1 MQRCLQSGAAHS
13 TYYTP
18 VSQITRIIIF
28 LRNPRSKAKRF
39 YLRRRAPS
47 LLVLK
52 MKKKEEQTLTSKRPG
67 GTISYIKGQSWRLV
81 KYRYIYAG
89 RARARRKEAL
99 IKYSKSSLIRE
110 QPLYI
115 QRDTYT
121 DIARFGKRNRYI
133 RTRSNA
139 ALIC

>member
-1 MQRCLQSGAAHS
+1 MFTKRRSSLDILYSSFTNNAYNYFPSKPTLQS
-13 TYYTP
+13 
-18 VSQITRIIIF
+18 
-28 LRNPRSKAKRF
+28 KK
-39 YLRRRAPS
+39 
-47 LLVLK
+47 VLPPEK
-52 MKKKEEQTLTSKRPG
+52 SPFPACFENEKKKEEQTLTSKRPG

-99 IKYSKSSLIRE
+99 IKYSKSPLIRE

-133 RTRSNA
+133 RARSNA